1 MASSKQ
7 YLDYVLEQLSALEEI
22 SYKAMMG
29 EFIIYYK
36 GKVVGGIYDDRFL
49 VKQTKSSKKLMPD
62 APLELP
68 YEGAKEMFLVEDIDN
83 KEFLNRLFNEM
94 YDELTVSKKKK

>member
-1 MASSKQ
+1 
-7 YLDYVLEQLSALEEI
+7 
-22 SYKAMMG
+22 MG

-94 YDELTVSKKKK
+94 YDELPVPKKKY

>member
-1 MASSKQ
+1 MASSRQ
-7 YLDYVLEQLSALEEI
+7 YLDYVLEQLSTLEEI

-83 KEFLNRLFNEM
+83 KEFLNRLFNGM
-94 YDELTVSKKKK
+94 YDELPVSKKK

>member
-1 MASSKQ
+1 M
-7 YLDYVLEQLSALEEI
+7 
-22 SYKAMMG
+22 
-29 EFIIYYK
+29 
-36 GKVVGGIYDDRFL
+36 
-49 VKQTKSSKKLMPD
+49 LMPD

-94 YDELTVSKKKK
+94 YDELSVPRK

>member
-1 MASSKQ
+1 MASSRK
-7 YLDYVLEQLSALEEI
+7 YLDYVLEQLSTLEEI

-29 EFIIYYK
+29 EFIIYYN

-68 YEGAKEMFLVEDIDN
+68 YEGAREMFLVEDVDN

-94 YDELTVSKKKK
+94 YDELPVPKKKK

>member
-1 MASSKQ
+1 MASSRQ
-7 YLDYVLEQLSALEEI
+7 YLDYVLEQLSTLEEI
-22 SYKAMMG
+22 SYKEMMG

-49 VKQTKSSKKLMPD
+49 VKQIKSSKKLMPD

-68 YEGAKEMFLVEDIDN
+68 YEGAREMFLVEDVDN

-94 YDELTVSKKKK
+94 YDELPVPKKK